1 MKDRRWDVDERGSGI
16 ASGEPF
22 APGVRDLLAHMGQPD
37 WLAEDADAHLLPHL
51 DGAASG
57 PLRILSSR
65 TDEDGV
71 FVVELSWEG
80 DPLRHDDLRRA
91 LFTLAGSVAEG
102 ATAIVQRTE
111 PDALVFE
118 MTTGMLDDQT
128 DFRSHGHLLRFVVQ
142 RPGDE
147 LAEQPLRLASDVLSS
162 LEPLRERVPGRGGG
176 GPPRRTGR
184 RASGVDPDGGLRLEK
199 NELRELLG
207 ASGVWRLGEP
217 PGACG

>member
-22 APGVRDLLAHMGQPD
+22 APGVRDLLAHMERPD
-37 WLAEDADAHLLPHL
+37 WVAEDAHAHLLPHL

-91 LFTLAGSVAEG
+91 LFTLGGSVAEG

-128 DFRSHGHLLRFVVQ
+128 EFRSHGHLLRFVVQ
-142 RPGDE
+142 RPHS
-147 LAEQPLRLASDVLSS
+147 Q
-162 LEPLRERVPGRGGG
+162 
-176 GPPRRTGR
+176 
-184 RASGVDPDGGLRLEK
+184 
-199 NELRELLG
+199 
-207 ASGVWRLGEP
+207 
-217 PGACG
+217 